1 MATRDTPQRI
11 VERAVELFNEHGV
24 KAISLNRIAES
35 LNISPGNLH
44 YHYRTKDDVIL
55 AIFERLKNDPSQV
68 SERDCLTPTLAHMR
82 WMFERYSSLVWRYRF
97 FFREL
102 SALTEEIPL
111 VRHRYFENRR
121 ERLAALEHFFETL
134 IDVGVMRRPEPPAT
148 VALLVALSWMVSDH
162 WIFYQDADQDRF
174 DEHLI
179 DTGFDLV
186 MTLFQPYLSVSP
198 ADGLAI
204 AARRPASN
212 V

>member
-11 VERAVELFNEHGV
+11 LERAVELFNAHGV

-35 LNISPGNLH
+35 LDISPGNLH
-44 YHYRTKDDVIL
+44 YHFRTKDDVIL
-55 AIFERLKNDPSQV
+55 AIFERIRSDPSQV
-68 SERDCLTPTLAHMR
+68 SEGDCLSPTLTHMR

-121 ERLAALEHFFETL
+121 ERMAALQQFFEKL

-162 WIFYQDADQDRF
+162 WIFYLDADHARLDS
-174 DEHLI
+174 ELI

-186 MTLFQPYLSVSP
+186 MTLFQPYLAVP
-198 ADGLAI
+198 
-204 AARRPASN
+204 PASN
-212 V
+212 ARTRSRPTSA

>member
-11 VERAVELFNEHGV
+11 IERAVELFNEHGV

-111 VRHRYFENRR
+111 VRHSYFENRR
-121 ERLAALEHFFETL
+121 ERMAALEHFFETL

-162 WIFYQDADQDRF
+162 WIFYQDADHDRF
-174 DEHLI
+174 DKHLI

-198 ADGLAI
+198 ADGLTI
-204 AARRPASN
+204 AARKPASN

>member
-121 ERLAALEHFFETL
+121 ERMAALEHFFETL

-162 WIFYQDADQDRF
+162 WIFYQDADHDRF
-174 DEHLI
+174 DKHLI

-198 ADGLAI
+198 AESLQL
-204 AARRPASN
+204 RTRSTS
-212 V
+212 